1 VGGRYICPG
10 GSAGK
15 VEFPTYSP
23 SPWWACGPD
32 QISVV
37 PQLRFGRILRPL
49 LILSRQ
55 EDPAPC
61 TPTISCPLARR
72 VRPKGPDLEVRESLR
87 SSHISRDML
96 SRVFLLLTRIVGL
109 IRAGEPGESRWCA
122 PARTHDVDQGAVDVE
137 LLEARAGRG
146 VQVLDAHQVPPR
158 RRGLWNGKV
167 EIRHP
172 RPERP
177 VGAVQ
182 GTRVR
187 DLEPIPVSVVMQE
200 VVVGRAREVD
210 LRGAGMVE
218 CGLPRRIAPVPGP
231 AAVGRHPEANLGPG
245 EHVGRLGAHG
255 GLEGAPAAGD
265 VGVVWADDWV
275 YLVTLPPWRK
285 SVIGLERL
293 WAFDIATW
301 AVN

>member
-1 VGGRYICPG
+1 LLRRIPNNLRWKASHVSASLRLSLKKIESYLQSNNKYTALGASFCYPFPPPIYLQDLKRPCMLPRMFRWVGGIYAPAEVLAKSNFPHTALTPRGHAAWIRYQSFLNSNLAVFC
-10 GSAGK
+10 
-15 VEFPTYSP
+15 V
-23 SPWWACGPD
+23 
-32 QISVV
+32 
-37 PQLRFGRILRPL
+37 R

-72 VRPKGPDLEVRESLR
+72 ARPKGPDLEVRESLR
-87 SSHISRDML
+87 SSHISRDMV

-109 IRAGEPGESRWCA
+109 IRAWEPGESRWYA
-122 PARTHDVDQGAVDVE
+122 PTRTHDVDQGAVDVE

-158 RRGLWNGKV
+158 RRGLWDGKV

-187 DLEPIPVSVVMQE
+187 DLEPIPVSAVM
-200 VVVGRAREVD
+200 
-210 LRGAGMVE
+210 
-218 CGLPRRIAPVPGP
+218 
-231 AAVGRHPEANLGPG
+231 
-245 EHVGRLGAHG
+245 
-255 GLEGAPAAGD
+255 
-265 VGVVWADDWV
+265 
-275 YLVTLPPWRK
+275 
-285 SVIGLERL
+285 
-293 WAFDIATW
+293 
-301 AVN
+301 